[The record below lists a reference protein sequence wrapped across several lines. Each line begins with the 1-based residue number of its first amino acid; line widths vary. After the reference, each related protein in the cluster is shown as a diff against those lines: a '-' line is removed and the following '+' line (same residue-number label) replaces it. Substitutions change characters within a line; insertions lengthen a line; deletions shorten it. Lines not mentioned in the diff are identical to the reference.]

1 MSILRIP
8 TARVFEPLLAAA
20 RYKGLYGGRGSGKS
34 HFFGELMVE
43 TCQAEQRT
51 LAQSSKRLIESKIAA
66 LGLSHRFKVYSDKI
80 ETPGDGIIIFRG
92 MQAPRAIRACAPS
105 YCQHCP
111 SGNRPYSR
119 AGRRQSRPKGKKP
132 IMTAR
137 PQLPDRAPR
146 TKGAPTALDG
156 LLVVDFTRVV
166 AGPACTQTLADFGAE
181 VIKIENPDGGDDTR
195 SYEHAD
201 LAGESAAYISLNRN
215 KRGIVLDFTKP
226 EACEVARELI
236 ARADVV
242 VENFSAGVMKKYGL
256 DYASVA
262 ASNPRL
268 VYCSISAYGRQGPFA
283 SRPGFDPITQAES
296 GFMSLNGFP
305 DGPPVRTGPPAID
318 MVTGMTACNAIMM
331 ALFARDRIGR
341 GQQVEVAL
349 FDVALGMTGFY
360 GMAYLMTGTNFSR
373 QGNSPNGSP
382 SVGVYQASDAP
393 FYIACANDRLYRRLV
408 IEVLGRPDLASGEFA
423 NRRLR
428 TANKEKL
435 RAILT
440 GIFVQD
446 IRENW
451 VTRMKA
457 ANIPVG
463 FLRTLEEAFNSPE
476 VRQRHR
482 LSQIPHPA
490 AGSVPNIESPIH
502 LGLTPAIDP
511 VAAPLLGVH
520 TREVLCKTLGY
531 DDARIAA
538 LSEAGVFGMV
548 ATVAAN

>member
-1 MSILRIP
+1 MDR
-8 TARVFEPLLAAA
+8 
-20 RYKGLYGGRGSGKS
+20 
-34 HFFGELMVE
+34 
-43 TCQAEQRT
+43 
-51 LAQSSKRLIESKIAA
+51 
-66 LGLSHRFKVYSDKI
+66 KV
-80 ETPGDGIIIFRG
+80 
-92 MQAPRAIRACAPS
+92 
-105 YCQHCP
+105 
-111 SGNRPYSR
+111 
-119 AGRRQSRPKGKKP
+119 QSRGAAMVADRHYQGDRL

-137 PQLPDRAPR
+137 PQLPDRVPR

-181 VIKIENPDGGDDTR
+181 VIKIENPEGGDDTR

-201 LAGESAAYISLNRN
+201 LAGESAAFVSLNRN
-215 KRGIVLDFTKP
+215 KRGIALDLTKP
-226 EACEVARELI
+226 EARGIALELI

-242 VENFSAGVMKKYGL
+242 VENFSSGVMKKYGL

-262 ASNPRL
+262 PTNPRL

-318 MVTGMTACNAIMM
+318 MVTGMSACNAIMM

-349 FDVALGMTGFY
+349 FDIAVAMTQFY
-360 GMAYLMTGTNFSR
+360 GMAYLMTGVNPSR

-382 SVGVYQASDAP
+382 SVGLYEASDGP

-408 IEVLGRPDLASGEFA
+408 IEVLGRPDLASGEFVD
-423 NRRLR
+423 RRSR
-428 TANKEKL
+428 SANKEKL

-440 GIFVQD
+440 EIFAQD
-446 IRENW
+446 IRETW
-451 VTRMKA
+451 VAKMKSG
-457 ANIPVG
+457 NIPVG
-463 FLRTLEEAFNSPE
+463 YLRTVEEAFNSPE
-476 VRQRHR
+476 VRQRDR

-490 AGSVPNIESPIH
+490 AGTVPNIESPLY
-502 LGLTPAIDP
+502 LGLTPVMDP
-511 VAAPLLGVH
+511 VAAPLLGEH
-520 TREVLCKTLGY
+520 TKEVLRKTLGY

-538 LSEAGVFGMV
+538 LAVAGVFGTVPLTGV
-548 ATVAAN
+548 AEKRGDD

>member
-1 MSILRIP
+1 MSDWKGPLAGLRVLDL
-8 TARVFEPLLAAA
+8 TRVLAGPMASQLLGDLGAEIIKVEPPG
-20 RYKGLYGGRGSGKS
+20 KGDETRSFAP
-34 HFFGELMVE
+34 FFG
-43 TCQAEQRT
+43 T
-51 LAQSSKRLIESKIAA
+51 ES
-66 LGLSHRFKVYSDKI
+66 HYFV
-80 ETPGDGIIIFRG
+80 
-92 MQAPRAIRACAPS
+92 
-105 YCQHCP
+105 
-111 SGNRPYSR
+111 N
-119 AGRRQSRPKGKKP
+119 
-132 IMTAR
+132 
-137 PQLPDRAPR
+137 
-146 TKGAPTALDG
+146 
-156 LLVVDFTRVV
+156 
-166 AGPACTQTLADFGAE
+166 
-181 VIKIENPDGGDDTR
+181 
-195 SYEHAD
+195 
-201 LAGESAAYISLNRN
+201 LNRG
-215 KRGIVLDFTKP
+215 KRSIVLDLTMP
-226 EACEVARELI
+226 EGVDILRALVAK
-236 ARADVV
+236 ADVL
-242 VENFSAGVMKKYGL
+242 VENFRPGVMQRLQL
-256 DYASVA
+256 DYAAVQA
-262 ASNPRL
+262 LNPRL
-268 VYCSISAYGRQGPFA
+268 IYCSISAYGRKGEFA
-283 SRPGFDPITQAES
+283 LRPGFDPITQAES

-318 MVTGMTACNAIMM
+318 MVTGMTACNAIMV

-408 IEVLGRPDLASGEFA
+408 IEVLSRPDLASGEFA

-451 VTRMKA
+451 VTRMKE

-511 VAAPLLGVH
+511 IAAPLLGEH
-520 TREVLCKTLGY
+520 TREVLRKTLGY

-538 LSEAGVFGMV
+538 LAEAGAFGAMRKV
-548 ATVAAN
+548 G